1 MENVLESVHEMK
13 VQQAES
19 EKNIE
24 ISLKIM

>member
-1 MENVLESVHEMK
+1 MENVLEIVHDMK
-13 VQQAES
+13 TQQAES